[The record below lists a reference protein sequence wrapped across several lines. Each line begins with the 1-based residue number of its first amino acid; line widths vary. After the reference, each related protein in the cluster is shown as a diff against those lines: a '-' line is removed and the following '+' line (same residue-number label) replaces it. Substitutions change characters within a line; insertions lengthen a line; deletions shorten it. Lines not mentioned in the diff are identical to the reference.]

1 MSEAPPATKPAPI
14 WKNPTVSRLLLVA
27 LFAEIGYAVLN
38 ISTMPVYLSYDRNF
52 GASSA
57 VYVFCGFLF
66 AEAAMKGPMGHLAD
80 RVGSRRL
87 MMLAPLLTVCTS
99 IASLFVPHFDPKV
112 GEPIEVFIFILLRLI
127 DGVGAAM
134 LWPAAFALMGNSVS
148 DAKRQE
154 AMSLLNM
161 CYLVGVALALPI
173 GGIVEDSTGS
183 ILAKAG
189 IGSHAG
195 GIILAAILFGLVSL
209 TVSRVVHIDAK
220 PIHDEAHAGGG
231 FKDLVKTW
239 KQIPSYLLLA
249 VLTFA
254 GIGFPMGIIKII
266 AQDEFKLSATQFGAL
281 VMPGAIAMALFSV
294 PISKIG
300 ERIGRAR
307 AVHIGMFACAVGI
320 SLLSLGAFFEFFR
333 TPWTLALGGV
343 PVGLGFLLTIPAWLA
358 SVSDINPS
366 KRAANIGAVMTAQG
380 VGAMIG
386 APLGGNAY
394 EKLVPLGKGLGMS
407 DAAAV
412 HFSHFS
418 PFIGTAVCIWLAWLI
433 GLRILRDPR

>member
-1 MSEAPPATKPAPI
+1 
-14 WKNPTVSRLLLVA
+14 
-27 LFAEIGYAVLN
+27 
-38 ISTMPVYLSYDRNF
+38 
-52 GASSA
+52 
-57 VYVFCGFLF
+57 
-66 AEAAMKGPMGHLAD
+66 MKGPMGHLAD

-87 MMLAPLLTVCTS
+87 MMVAPLLTVGTS
-99 IASLFVPHFDPKV
+99 IASLFVPHFNPQR
-112 GEPIEVFIFILLRLI
+112 GELIEVMIFILLRLI

-173 GGIVEDSTGS
+173 GGIVEDTT
-183 ILAKAG
+183 AG
-189 IGSHAG
+189 ILGRSGLGSHAG
-195 GIILAAILFGLVSL
+195 GIILATVLFALVSL

-220 PIHDEAHAGGG
+220 PIHEEGHEGGG
-231 FKDLVKTW
+231 LRDLIATW

-249 VLTFA
+249 TLTFA

-281 VMPGAIAMALFSV
+281 VMPGAIAMAIFSV
-294 PISKIG
+294 PISKVG

-320 SLLSLGAFFEFFR
+320 SLISMGAFFEFFR
-333 TPWTLALGGV
+333 TPWFLALGGI

-358 SVSDINPS
+358 SVSDIDPN

-380 VGAMIG
+380 VGALIG
-386 APLGGNAY
+386 AWFGGNAY
-394 EKLVPLGKGLGMS
+394 EKLVPVGERLGLG
-407 DAAAV
+407 A
-412 HFSHFS
+412 HFGHFS
-418 PFIGTAVCIWLAWLI
+418 PFIGTSVCIWLAWVI

>member
-1 MSEAPPATKPAPI
+1 MSEAPPATKPTPI

-87 MMLAPLLTVCTS
+87 MMLAPLLTVGTA

-112 GEPIEVFIFILLRLI
+112 GEPLEVFIFIVLRLI
-127 DGVGAAM
+127 DGIGAAM

-173 GGIVEDSTGS
+173 GGIVEDTTGPF
-183 ILAKAG
+183 LAKTG
-189 IGSHAG
+189 LGSHAG
-195 GIILAAILFGLVSL
+195 GIILAAVLFGVVSL
-209 TVSRVVHIDAK
+209 TVSRVVQVDAK
-220 PIHDEAHAGGG
+220 PLHDDAHGAGLDA
-231 FKDLVKTW
+231 KQLIQTW

-294 PISKIG
+294 PISKVG

-307 AVHIGMFACAVGI
+307 AVHIGMFSCAVGI
-320 SLLSLGAFFEFFR
+320 TLISMGAFFEFFR
-333 TPWTLALGGV
+333 SPWILALGGI

-394 EKLVPLGKGLGMS
+394 EKLVPVGERLGLG
-407 DAAAV
+407 A
-412 HFSHFS
+412 HFGHFS
-418 PFIGTAVCIWLAWLI
+418 PFIGTAICIWLAWLI

>member
-14 WKNPTVSRLLLVA
+14 WKNPTVGRLLLVA
-27 LFAEIGYAVLN
+27 LLAEIGYAVLN
-38 ISTMPVYLSYDRNF
+38 ISTMPVYLSFDRNF

-57 VYVFCGFLF
+57 VYVFCGFLV
-66 AEAAMKGPMGHLAD
+66 AEAAMKGPMGHFAD
-80 RVGSRRL
+80 RLGSRKL
-87 MMLAPLLTVCTS
+87 MMIAPLLTVGTS
-99 IASLFVPHFDPKV
+99 ILSFFIPHFDPKV
-112 GEPIEVFIFILLRLI
+112 GEPVEVLLFILLRLI

-161 CYLVGVALALPI
+161 CYLVAVALALPI
-173 GGIVEDSTGS
+173 GGIVEDTTASTLGK
-183 ILAKAG
+183 LG
-189 IGSHAG
+189 LGSHAG
-195 GIILAAILFGLVSL
+195 GIILAAVLFGLVFV
-209 TVSRVVHIDAK
+209 TITRVVHVDAK
-220 PIHDEAHAGGG
+220 PTHDESHGGG
-231 FKDLVKTW
+231 GLRDLLQTW

-249 VLTFA
+249 MLTFA

-281 VMPGAIAMALFSV
+281 VMPGAIAMAIFSV
-294 PISKIG
+294 PISKVG

-307 AVHIGMFACAVGI
+307 AVHIGMFACAIGI
-320 SLLSLGAFFEFFR
+320 TVISLGAFFSFFR
-333 TPWTLALGGV
+333 SPWMLALGGI

-358 SVSDINPS
+358 SVSDIDPS

-394 EKLVPLGKGLGMS
+394 EKLVPVGERLGLG
-407 DAAAV
+407 A
-412 HFSHFS
+412 HFGHFS
-418 PFIGTAVCIWLAWLI
+418 PFIGTTICIWLAWAI
-433 GLRILRDPR
+433 GLRILKDPR